1 MSMKKIISLKNISK
15 RFGGVKA
22 VEAISLDLFESE
34 VCGIV
39 GHNGA
44 GKTVLM
50 NILSGVYHPDTGE
63 IYYYGNKVNF
73 KSPADAKKKGIE
85 TIHQNLALAENLNAS
100 ANLFLGREIYN
111 KIYFRDEKKMFLESK
126 KAINKINKYFKDFNT
141 NVANLSG
148 GQKQSIAIARAVYF
162 NAKVIIMDEPT
173 AALGPEETAIVREII
188 KKLKKNG
195 ISIFLISHDIND
207 LFDLSDKIAVLKNG
221 KLVDV
226 KEKLNSNK
234 DEILE
239 MIIKGK

>member
-22 VEAISLDLFESE
+22 VEDISLDLFESE

>member
-1 MSMKKIISLKNISK
+1 
-15 RFGGVKA
+15 
-22 VEAISLDLFESE
+22 
-34 VCGIV
+34 
-39 GHNGA
+39 
-44 GKTVLM
+44 
-50 NILSGVYHPDTGE
+50 
-63 IYYYGNKVNF
+63 
-73 KSPADAKKKGIE
+73 
-85 TIHQNLALAENLNAS
+85 
-100 ANLFLGREIYN
+100 
-111 KIYFRDEKKMFLESK
+111 MFLESK

-173 AALGPEETAIVREII
+173 AALGPAETSVVRDII
-188 KKLKKNG
+188 KKLKENG

-221 KLVDV
+221 KLIGV

-239 MIIKGK
+239 MIITGK

>member
-22 VEAISLDLFESE
+22 VEDISLDLFESE

-239 MIIKGK
+239 MIIKVK

>member
-22 VEAISLDLFESE
+22 VEEISLDLFESE

>member
-1 MSMKKIISLKNISK
+1 MSMKKIISLKKISK

-22 VEAISLDLFESE
+22 VEDISLDLFESE

>member
-1 MSMKKIISLKNISK
+1 
-15 RFGGVKA
+15 
-22 VEAISLDLFESE
+22 
-34 VCGIV
+34 
-39 GHNGA
+39 
-44 GKTVLM
+44 
-50 NILSGVYHPDTGE
+50 
-63 IYYYGNKVNF
+63 
-73 KSPADAKKKGIE
+73 
-85 TIHQNLALAENLNAS
+85 
-100 ANLFLGREIYN
+100 
-111 KIYFRDEKKMFLESK
+111 MFLESK

-173 AALGPEETAIVREII
+173 AALGPEETAVVRDII
-188 KKLKKNG
+188 KKLKENG

-221 KLVDV
+221 KLIGV

-239 MIIKGK
+239 MIITGK

>member
-1 MSMKKIISLKNISK
+1 M
-15 RFGGVKA
+15 
-22 VEAISLDLFESE
+22 
-34 VCGIV
+34 
-39 GHNGA
+39 
-44 GKTVLM
+44 
-50 NILSGVYHPDTGE
+50 
-63 IYYYGNKVNF
+63 
-73 KSPADAKKKGIE
+73 
-85 TIHQNLALAENLNAS
+85 AENLNAS
-100 ANLFLGREIYN
+100 ANFFLGREIYN

-173 AALGPEETAIVREII
+173 AALGPEETSVVRDII
-188 KKLKKNG
+188 KKLKENG

-221 KLVDV
+221 KLIGV

-239 MIIKGK
+239 MIITGK